1 MQSIDWTVEPYRS
14 AIRRLHIR
22 YVLWQT
28 KFTLIALVCLFVI
41 GAYDTIKHGVWLEL
55 WMALTLTGLILV
67 RIFLHLS
74 RLSKANQKIGAVQYT
89 TDDNGLTVRLSEGTF
104 SVPWAKLDTTFAS
117 KDGIIVRY
125 SGRSVL
131 TIPNGEIRTELER
144 VLGKAPT
151 RLG

>member
-104 SVPWAKLDTTFAS
+104 SVPWTKLDTSFAS

-131 TIPNGEIRTELER
+131 TIPNGEIRAELER

-151 RLG
+151 PLG